1 MTDDEIRQIF
11 NMIDK
16 DKSGK
21 LSLRVTN
28 HNLWMVVV
36 VFVVA
41 VIYDVVDKFWQIID
55 MIDII
60 DKEEERQAVLVHV
73 VFMLFMVL
81 TRSARSLPRS
91 VSSRVFTDLM
101 GCHFFENWHSLK
113 KEIFYTVVSVYGLL

>member
-28 HNLWMVVV
+28 HSLRMMVV
-36 VFVVA
+36 VFVVG
-41 VIYDVVDKFWQIID
+41 VVYDVVDKFWQIID
-55 MIDII
+55 MI

-81 TRSARSLPRS
+81 KRSARSLPRS
-91 VSSRVFTDLM
+91 VRDAFKNVLAEF
-101 GCHFFENWHSLK
+101 
-113 KEIFYTVVSVYGLL
+113 VR